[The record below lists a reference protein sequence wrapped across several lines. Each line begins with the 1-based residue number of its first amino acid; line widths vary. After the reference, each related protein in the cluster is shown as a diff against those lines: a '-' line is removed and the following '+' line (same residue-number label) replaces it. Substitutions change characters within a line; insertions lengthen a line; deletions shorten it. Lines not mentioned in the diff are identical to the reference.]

1 MKTICGGLAAAL
13 ATMLATAAAAEPLRV
28 VATTDVLADM
38 AREVAGPHAGV
49 ETLIPPSVD
58 PHAWSP
64 SPRDATRLAEADIVV
79 ANGLGLE
86 AGLEPLLANA
96 KAKRVDAAGKIDA
109 IESTH
114 GHEGH
119 DHAEHDHHHG
129 DVDPHAWM
137 DARLGMQYVEAI
149 RTALA
154 EADPA
159 NAEDY
164 SARADLYATTLR
176 VTDAWA
182 KRELAKIPAESR
194 TIVVD
199 HDACAYFARAYGFET
214 VALRNAAGGAE
225 ATGARVAEVRALLGE
240 RPVPAIFCES
250 GANEPFMRSIAK
262 DAGVEF
268 GGVLY
273 VETLPPP
280 PDDSYVGLFRANVRT
295 LRESLR

>member
-1 MKTICGGLAAAL
+1 MKAICGGLAAVL
-13 ATMLATAAAAEPLRV
+13 ATMLSTAAAEPLRV
-28 VATTDVLADM
+28 VATTDILADM
-38 AREVAGPHAGV
+38 AREVAGPHAAV
-49 ETLIPPSVD
+49 ETLIPPNVD

-64 SPRDATRLAEADIVV
+64 SPRDATRLAEADIVI

-96 KAKRVDAAGKIDA
+96 KARRVDAAAKIEA
-109 IESTH
+109 IECPH
-114 GHEGH
+114 DHEGH
-119 DHAEHDHHHG
+119 DHDHG
-129 DVDPHAWM
+129 DADPHAWM

-149 RTALA
+149 RAAFA

-164 SARADLYATTLR
+164 AARADLYATTLR